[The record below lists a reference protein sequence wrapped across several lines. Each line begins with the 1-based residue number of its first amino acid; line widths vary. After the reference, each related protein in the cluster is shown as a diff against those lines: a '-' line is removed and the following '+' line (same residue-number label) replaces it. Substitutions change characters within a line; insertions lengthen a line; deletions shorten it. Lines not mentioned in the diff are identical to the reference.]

1 MRFGEAPP
9 LSGRSRNLGR
19 GQRRWAAPAIALLV
33 AAAGLGA
40 GASPAAAAVACPS
53 GVESDFNG
61 DGIRDLVVADPE
73 APVGSQADAG
83 EITVVYGGG
92 KGSLR
97 INQDSPGI
105 PGAAEQGDQFG
116 YELAVYDEN
125 QDGCSDVAVGLPYE
139 DIDIRDTAGNL
150 TGVASDAGMI
160 QIIHGSTAGLGA
172 GDGVTEYWQG
182 EGRPLGG
189 AAEAGDYVGYALAA
203 GETAAGVPFLVA
215 GFPGEAIG
223 TDQDAGGAAYIHG
236 INRAV
241 AAFNQ
246 DTTAGGD
253 VPGGTEQDD
262 QFGASVA
269 ASPNH
274 FAVGMP
280 GEALG
285 SYTFAGAAAVFSHT
299 LVNGQPKPL
308 FGMGQDQ
315 DNVSEYE
322 ETGDNFAT
330 GLAMAPYRP
339 SGASSTNESLLAV
352 GIPGE
357 DNGGVRDTGAVQIFR
372 ITAAGTFTELN
383 WISQMTPEV
392 TGTDEAGDRFGHE
405 LAAINTSPS
414 TVSTGSTVRLAIGV
428 PGEDSG
434 SGATDAGAVSIVPM
448 VGAPGAS
455 DSWLAPGPD
464 TPIADQEDRY
474 MGQSLAAVPS
484 HLHVGIAYG
493 PVAFRGIEK
502 YTWNTPA
509 GGAPAD
515 RLLPGTNG
523 LAANGKALGA
533 KIR

>member
-1 MRFGEAPP
+1 MRVRFGEASS
-9 LSGRSRNLGR
+9 LSGRSGNAGR
-19 GQRRWAAPAIALLV
+19 SRHRWAASAAALLV
-33 AAAGLGA
+33 AAAGIGA
-40 GASPAAAAVACPS
+40 GASPAAAAVTCPS

-73 APVGSQADAG
+73 ASVGSQAEAG
-83 EITVVYGGG
+83 EITIVYGGG

-97 INQDSPGI
+97 INQDSAGI
-105 PGAAEQGDQFG
+105 PGAAERGDQFG
-116 YELAVYDEN
+116 FELAVYDEN

-139 DIDIRDTAGNL
+139 DIDVSDTL
-150 TGVASDAGMI
+150 TVPDAGMI

-172 GDGVTEYWQG
+172 GVGVTEYWQG
-182 EGRPLGG
+182 EGRALGG
-189 AAEAGDYVGYALAA
+189 AAEAGDYVGYAMAA
-203 GETAAGVPFLVA
+203 GETSAGVPFLVA
-215 GFPGEAIG
+215 GFPGEDIG

-236 INRAV
+236 VNRAV
-241 AAFNQ
+241 AGFNQ

-262 QFGASVA
+262 RFGASVA
-269 ASPNH
+269 VSPNH

-299 LVNGQPKPL
+299 IVNGQPKPL

-315 DNVSEYE
+315 DDVSEYE
-322 ETGDNFAT
+322 ETGDVFAT
-330 GLAMAPYRP
+330 ALAMAPHRP
-339 SGASSTNESLLAV
+339 SGATSTNESLLAV

-372 ITAAGTFTELN
+372 ITAAGTFTELD
-383 WISQMTPEV
+383 WVTQVTPDV
-392 TGTDEAGDRFGHE
+392 LGTDEAGDRFGHE
-405 LAAINTSPS
+405 LAAINTSPN

-434 SGATDAGAVSIVPM
+434 SGATDAGAVSILPM

-474 MGQSLAAVPS
+474 MGQSLAATPS
-484 HLHVGIAYG
+484 HLHVGIPYG

-533 KIR
+533 KVR

>member
-1 MRFGEAPP
+1 MRVRFGGASR
-9 LSGRSRNLGR
+9 LSGGSDNGVR
-19 GQRRWAAPAIALLV
+19 GPARWAAPAVALVV
-33 AAAGLGA
+33 AAVSLGA
-40 GASPAAAAVACPS
+40 GAPQAAAAVSCPS

-61 DGIRDLVVADPE
+61 DGIRDMVVADPE
-73 APVGSQADAG
+73 APVGGQADAG

-105 PGAAEQGDQFG
+105 PGAAERGDQFG
-116 YELAVYDEN
+116 FELAVYDED

-139 DIDIRDTAGNL
+139 DIDVRDTAGNV
-150 TGVASDAGMI
+150 TVVPDAGMI

-172 GDGVTEYWQG
+172 GMGVTEYWQG

-189 AAEAGDYVGYALAA
+189 VAETGDFVGYAMAA
-203 GETAAGVPFLVA
+203 GQTSASVPFLVA
-215 GFPGEAIG
+215 GFPGEDVG
-223 TDQDAGGAAYIHG
+223 TYQDAGGAAYIHG
-236 INRAV
+236 VSRAV
-241 AAFNQ
+241 AGFNQ

-253 VPGGTEQDD
+253 VPGGVEQDD
-262 QFGASVA
+262 RFGASVA

-285 SYTFAGAAAVFSHT
+285 NYTFAGAAAVFSHT
-299 LVNGQPKPL
+299 VVNGQPKPL

-322 ETGDNFAT
+322 ETGDVFAT
-330 GLAMAPYRP
+330 ALAMVPYRP
-339 SGASSTNESLLAV
+339 SGATSTNESLLAV

-372 ITAAGTFTELN
+372 ITATGTFTELN
-383 WISQMTPEV
+383 WISQVTPDV
-392 TGTDEAGDRFGHE
+392 LGTDEAGDRFGHE
-405 LAAINTSPS
+405 LAAINTSPNA
-414 TVSTGSTVRLAIGV
+414 VSTGSTVRLAIGV
-428 PGEDSG
+428 PGENSG
-434 SGATDAGAVSIVPM
+434 SGATDAGAVSLVPM

-455 DSWLAPGPD
+455 DSWIAPGPD

-474 MGQSLAAVPS
+474 MGQSLAAAPS
-484 HLHVGIAYG
+484 HLHVGIPYG
-493 PVAFRGIEK
+493 PVASRGIEK
-502 YTWNTPA
+502 YAWNTP
-509 GGAPAD
+509 GGTPAD

-523 LAANGKALGA
+523 LAVNGKALGA